1 MRGVTRHPVT
11 SRQWWGFL
19 SWELRAW
26 IQPLVWSCSPGWRS
40 EPDLEAHNDRIDRIK
55 WDTDTMTTNKPT
67 PHYNTLKTSLNV
79 SVYSEKTTKKTP
91 KTMKENKTLL
101 RVQGEV
107 PSWIRDQKH
116 EYRLWF
122 TLSSLIAQFLMLYM
136 LWICRLLQVF
146 SLQVWNY
153 TTHDTGCRKQ
163 NVAAWRWNTEYFN
176 PWCPSQGAVKH
187 ITFPHP
193 CFDMM
198 SLYLL
203 DIYY

>member
-1 MRGVTRHPVT
+1 MREVTRHPVT

-40 EPDLEAHNDRIDRIK
+40 EPDLEAHKDRIDRIE

-91 KTMKENKTLL
+91 KTMKEKQNTFEGAGRSAILNKRPLT
-101 RVQGEV
+101 
-107 PSWIRDQKH
+107 WIQALI
-116 EYRLWF
+116 Y
-122 TLSSLIAQFLMLYM
+122 SSLTVQFLMLYM
-136 LWICRLLQVF
+136 LWICRLLHVF

-153 TTHDTGCRKQ
+153 MTHDTGCRKQ

-203 DIYY
+203 DIYC